1 MRDGEQQTGVILSK
15 DEKIRIAEGLA
26 EAGVHRIEAG
36 MPIVSPSDNEAIK
49 EIVKRNL
56 GPQIFSFARCMKEDV
71 KRAIDTGVNG
81 VVMEI
86 PSSKHM
92 VELAY
97 RWPMEK
103 AIETSIEAT
112 KFAHDNGLEVVF
124 FPIDFSRAE
133 LKWAIDLIEKVGQGR
148 PHGRAGAGRH
158 LRRLSPHAMKYFV
171 TQVQSRIK
179 KRLEAHFHQDFG
191 MGVANTI
198 MALSLGVEVMHTT
211 VLGIGERSGNAPME
225 DVVMALKT
233 MYGVDVGIDTT
244 KLTPLANL
252 VQRLTGV
259 VVPTNKAIVGSGL
272 YQIESGIIA
281 SWFKNCGEKYA
292 TELFPIRWSAVGQP
306 PAEVVMGKGSGIDS
320 VNMWLQR
327 RRHAGVGRGRHEGA
341 AGGQG
346 LFAEEQEDA
355 HARPSSAIWRA
366 RRSGGRSRRRSRAAL
381 SRLRRTTAK
390 PRATSPGFLFSLTL
404 AGRGLAPSKPI
415 PSSDTACRRMMRPPT
430 ASAPAKM
437 RGTAWRYRPQ
447 GAIMQRIA
455 RPVRVPWGYRNQFKV
470 APRNAAPI

>member
-1 MRDGEQQTGVILSK
+1 MANPTPWKTNDWFVSEWNYAPEVTKEFKFAKNIKIHDVSLRDGEQQTGVILSK
-15 DEKIRIAEGLA
+15 DEKIRIAEALA

-36 MPIVSPSDNEAIK
+36 MPIVSPSDNAAIK

-71 KRAIDTGVNG
+71 QRAIDTGVNG

-92 VELAY
+92 VDLAY

-112 KFAHDNGLEVVF
+112 SFAHKNGLEVVF

-133 LKWAIDLIEKVGQGR
+133 LNWALDLITKVGKEG
-148 PHGRAGAGRH
+148 HMDALALVDTFGV
-158 LRRLSPHAMKYFV
+158 LSPHAMKYFV
-171 TQVQSRIK
+171 TEVQKRIL

-225 DVVMALKT
+225 EIVMALKT

-259 VVPTNKAIVGSGL
+259 VVPSNKAIVGSGL

-281 SWFKNCGEKYA
+281 SWFKNCGEKNA

-320 VNMWLQR
+320 VNMWLKD
-327 RRHAGVGRGRHEGA
+327 VGMQVSE
-341 AGGQG
+341 
-346 LFAEEQEDA
+346 EDA
-355 HARPSSAIWRA
+355 MKVLQAVKLHSLNNKKMLTHAEFRDLA
-366 RRSGGRSRRRSRAAL
+366 
-381 SRLRRTTAK
+381 
-390 PRATSPGFLFSLTL
+390 RATL
-404 AGRGLAPSKPI
+404 GRTQQA
-415 PSSDTACRRMMRPPT
+415 AEYAFR
-430 ASAPAKM
+430 AK
-437 RGTAWRYRPQ
+437 G
-447 GAIMQRIA
+447 
-455 RPVRVPWGYRNQFKV
+455 
-470 APRNAAPI
+470 

>member
-1 MRDGEQQTGVILSK
+1 MAATPWKTNDWFVSEWNYAPEVTKDFKFAKNIKIHDVTLRDGEQQTGVILSK
-15 DEKIRIAEGLA
+15 DEKIRIAEALA

-36 MPIVSPSDNEAIK
+36 MPIVSPSDNDAIK

-56 GPQIFSFARCMKEDV
+56 GPQIFSFARCMKDDV

-92 VELAY
+92 VDLAY

-112 KFAHDNGLEVVF
+112 SYAHDNGLEVVF

-133 LKWAIDLIEKVGQGR
+133 LKWAIDLIERVGKDG
-148 PHGRAGAGRH
+148 HMDALALVDTFGV
-158 LRRLSPHAMKYFV
+158 LSPHAMKYFV
-171 TQVQSRIK
+171 TEVQKRIK

-211 VLGIGERSGNAPME
+211 VLGIGERSGNTPME
-225 DVVMALKT
+225 DVVIALKT
-233 MYGVDVGIDTT
+233 MYGVDCGIDTT

-259 VVPTNKAIVGSGL
+259 AVPSNKAIVGSGL

-281 SWFKNCGEKYA
+281 SWFKNCGEKNA

-320 VNMWLQR
+320 INMWL
-327 RRHAGVGRGRHEGA
+327 ADVGMQVSE
-341 AGGQG
+341 
-346 LFAEEQEDA
+346 EDA
-355 HARPSSAIWRA
+355 MKVLQAVKLHSLRNKRMLTHAEFRDLA
-366 RRSGGRSRRRSRAAL
+366 
-381 SRLRRTTAK
+381 
-390 PRATSPGFLFSLTL
+390 RATLGKTQ
-404 AGRGLAPSKPI
+404 
-415 PSSDTACRRMMRPPT
+415 M
-430 ASAPAKM
+430 
-437 RGTAWRYRPQ
+437 
-447 GAIMQRIA
+447 
-455 RPVRVPWGYRNQFKV
+455 
-470 APRNAAPI
+470 AAE

>member
-1 MRDGEQQTGVILSK
+1 MANTPWKTNDWFVSEWNYAPEVTKDFKFAKNIKIHDVTLRDGEQQTGVILSK

-36 MPIVSPSDNEAIK
+36 MPIVSPSDNDAIK

-71 KRAIDTGVNG
+71 KRAVDTGVKG

-92 VELAY
+92 LELAY
-97 RWPMEK
+97 RWPLEK

-133 LKWAIDLIEKVGQGR
+133 LKWALDLIERVGKEG
-148 PHGRAGAGRH
+148 HMDALALVDTFGV
-158 LRRLSPHAMKYFV
+158 LSPHAMKYFV
-171 TQVQSRIK
+171 TEVQKRIK

-211 VLGIGERSGNAPME
+211 VLGIGERSGNTPME
-225 DVVMALKT
+225 EVVMALKT
-233 MYGVDVGIDTT
+233 MYGVDVGLDTT

-259 VVPTNKAIVGSGL
+259 AVPTNKAIVGSGL

-281 SWFKNCGEKYA
+281 SWFKNCGEKNA
-292 TELFPIRWSAVGQP
+292 TELFPIRWGAVGQP

-320 VNMWLQR
+320 INMWLQD
-327 RRHAGVGRGRHEGA
+327 VGMQVSE
-341 AGGQG
+341 
-346 LFAEEQEDA
+346 EDA
-355 HARPSSAIWRA
+355 MKVLQATKLHSLKNKKMLTHAEFRDLA
-366 RRSGGRSRRRSRAAL
+366 RGVLGRTQQQAAE
-381 SRLRRTTAK
+381 
-390 PRATSPGFLFSLTL
+390 
-404 AGRGLAPSKPI
+404 
-415 PSSDTACRRMMRPPT
+415 
-430 ASAPAKM
+430 
-437 RGTAWRYRPQ
+437 
-447 GAIMQRIA
+447 
-455 RPVRVPWGYRNQFKV
+455 
-470 APRNAAPI
+470 